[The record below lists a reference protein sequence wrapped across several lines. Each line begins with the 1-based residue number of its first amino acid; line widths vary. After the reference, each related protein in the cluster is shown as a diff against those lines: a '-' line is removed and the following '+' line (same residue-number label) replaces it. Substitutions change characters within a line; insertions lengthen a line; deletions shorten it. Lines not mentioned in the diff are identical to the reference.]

1 MRQTA
6 TLRRSALCSASFMG
20 LALALATPA
29 YAETE
34 TVGNAQ
40 PACDPADREC
50 QPGQSEVE
58 LESGTV
64 AQTGAQGEPLQGD
77 NTITVTG
84 SRIRRPN
91 LESNV
96 PVTSLSAADLTE
108 QGDVNV
114 GDALNDLPAIRS
126 TYSQANSTRFI
137 GTTGLN
143 LLDLRG
149 LGVSRTLVLV
159 NGRRHITASPGDF
172 IVDTNTIPTDLI
184 ERVDVVTGGSS
195 AVYGSDAIAGVVNF
209 VLRNNFEGIRARGQ
223 AGISDEGDRGIYFAS
238 LTAGQNFLDDRANL
252 AINLEYAHA
261 EPLYFRDRRDQG
273 QQNGRCQFNLAENT
287 AGEPRAGNGVP
298 DQTLFCGVRNAT
310 ISNGGTVLSG
320 PLAGGCTN
328 PIYGPAGPSAA
339 LGAARCLFP
348 GTPQGQ
354 NRIFRFSRDGTL
366 VQDIPALDFR
376 PFGSGNYIP
385 NPNAVEQG
393 STLRETGQ
401 FAPGL
406 DRYTANVLGHIDISP
421 AFQPFFE
428 AKYVHIRSLQEG
440 QPSFFQSSF
449 PAFFGGGTG
458 LRCNNAF
465 LTPQALTQLQAA
477 GRCATPND
485 TILLSRFNADFGGR
499 AEVVERDTWRVVG
512 GFRGEF
518 NGDWN
523 YEVSGTY
530 GEVKIHQTEQ
540 NDLRIFDLDGNPD
553 GFLLATDAVFNSAG
567 QIVCRVNQ
575 VTVTRPDCVPINVFG
590 YGQPSQAALNFVN
603 TTSFVDSRATQ
614 LDILGYVSGDFSQ
627 LFEFPGGPARFVVG
641 GEYRRET
648 AYQVADPLS
657 ASGGTFFNAFP
668 EFAPPPFEV
677 MEAFGEL
684 ELPLLRDVPF
694 AQELSITG
702 AARYSDYNTSAGS
715 TFAWNVNGTWA
726 PVRDL
731 RFRANYSHSI
741 RVPTLGDL
749 YSSPSQNFG
758 FVGDPCDVANINNG
772 TPNRATNCS
781 AEGVPAGFVNTVA
794 RTQTIGFLSAGNP
807 NLTSETSDSYTAGFV
822 FTPSVIPG
830 LSFTVDY
837 YRITVNNLIA
847 VLGAQT
853 ILNQCYDLPQP
864 NQYCGLI
871 NPRNPDYTFAE
882 PALTSA
888 GVNFAKYRADG
899 IDFELAYTRRFSED
913 VRLSLRGVATYVIK
927 RNNYTSPSDPTFRD
941 QVLFELGD
949 PELAANFTA
958 NLSLRNF
965 DIRYSMNYVGEQ
977 VVGAYENYNTVDGR
991 TPANPDAFSPNEY
1004 PETFTH
1010 NLRFAFNVDERFQFY
1025 MGVDNVFDTLP
1036 PLFLMGSEGG
1046 VPYDPIGRFF
1056 YAGARVDF

>member
-1 MRQTA
+1 MRQTV
-6 TLRRSALCSASFMG
+6 TLRRSALCSASFVG
-20 LALALATPA
+20 LALALAAPA
-29 YAETE
+29 YAETG

-40 PACDPADREC
+40 PTCDPADRNC

-64 AQTGAQGEPLQGD
+64 AQTGAQGEPAQGE
-77 NTITVTG
+77 NQITVTG

-96 PVTSLSAADLTE
+96 PVTSVSAADLTE

-149 LGVSRTLVLV
+149 LGVTRTLVLV
-159 NGRRHITASPGDF
+159 NGRRHVTASPGDF

-209 VLRNNFEGIRARGQ
+209 VLRNNFEGVRLRAQG
-223 AGISDEGDRGIYFAS
+223 GISDEGDRGIYFAS

-261 EPLYFRDRRDQG
+261 EPLYFRDRRIQG
-273 QQNGRCQFNLAENT
+273 FQNGRCQFNLAENT

-298 DQTLFCGVRNAT
+298 DQTLFCGVRNAR
-310 ISNGGTVLSG
+310 ISTGGTLEANAS
-320 PLAGGCTN
+320 LAQCQ
-328 PIYGPAGPSAA
+328 SAA
-339 LGAARCLFP
+339 FGPGGASAAIGAARCYNP
-348 GTPQGQ
+348 GTAQGAP
-354 NRIFRFSRDGTL
+354 RLFRFNTSGNL
-366 VQDIPALDFR
+366 VETRPALDFR
-376 PFGSGNYIP
+376 PIGSGNYIA
-385 NPNAVEQG
+385 NPNDTVLG

-428 AKYVHIRSLQEG
+428 GKYVHIRSLQEG
-440 QPSFFQSSF
+440 QPSFFQSIANTIGA
-449 PAFFGGGTG
+449 PN
-458 LRCNNAF
+458 LRCDNAF
-465 LTPQALTQLQAA
+465 ITNLAQIQALGYCSNGAVSNQTVPL
-477 GRCATPND
+477 G
-485 TILLSRFNADFGGR
+485 RFNVDFGGR
-499 AEVVERDTWRVVG
+499 SEIVERDTWRVVG

-523 YEVSGTY
+523 YEISATY
-530 GEVKIHQTEQ
+530 GEVKIHQDEL
-540 NDLRIFDLDGNPD
+540 NDLVLTDVNGNFD
-553 GFLLATDAVFNSAG
+553 GFLLAYDAVRNSAG

-575 VTVTRPDCVPINVFG
+575 TTVTRPDCVPINMFG
-590 YGQPSQAALNFVN
+590 EGRPSREALAFVN
-603 TTSFVDSRATQ
+603 TTSYLDSDASQ
-614 LDILGYVSGDFSQ
+614 LDILAYVNGDLSQ
-627 LFEFPGGPARFVVG
+627 LFEFPGGPARFVIG

-648 AYQVADPLS
+648 AYQIADPLS
-657 ASGGTFFNAFP
+657 SAGGTFFNAFP
-668 EFAPPPFEV
+668 EFDPPAFEV
-677 MEAFGEL
+677 KEAFGEL

-694 AQELSITG
+694 AQELTVTA
-702 AARYSDYNTSAGS
+702 AARYSDYNTSAGD
-715 TFAWNVNGTWA
+715 TFAYNFNGTWA
-726 PVRDL
+726 PIRDL

-749 YSSPSQNFG
+749 YSAPSQNFG
-758 FVGDPCDVANINNG
+758 FVGDPCDIQNINNG
-772 TPNRATNCS
+772 TPNRATNC
-781 AEGVPAGFVNTVA
+781 AAQGIPAGFINAPA
-794 RTQTIGFLSAGNP
+794 RSQTIGFLSAGNP

-822 FTPSVIPG
+822 FTPSMVPG

-864 NQYCGLI
+864 NQYCSLI
-871 NPRNPDYTFAE
+871 NPRNPDFTFAD

-899 IDFELAYTRRFSED
+899 IDFELAYTRRLSED
-913 VRLSLRGVATYVIK
+913 VRLNLRAIATYVIK
-927 RNNYTSPSDPTFRD
+927 RNNYTSPTDPTFRD
-941 QVLFELGD
+941 QILFELGD

-977 VVGAYENYNTVDGR
+977 VVGAYENYYTVDGR
-991 TPANPDAFSPNEY
+991 TPANPDAFFPNEY

-1010 NLRFAFNVDERFQFY
+1010 NLRFAFNATERFQFY

-1036 PLFLMGSEGG
+1036 PLFLMGNEGG
-1046 VPYDPIGRFF
+1046 VPYDPIGRYF